1 MRVRETELP
10 GVLVIEPAV
19 HRDPR
24 GFFLETY
31 HAEKY
36 REAGIAL
43 PFVQDNHSR
52 SAPGILRGLHAQLGE
67 PLGKLVRCVRGA
79 IFDVAVD
86 VRRGSP
92 HFRRWVGVTLS
103 AESCHQLW
111 VPPGFLHGFCVTEG
125 PAEVEYKCTALW
137 NPAEEITVRWNDPDI
152 AIGWPITDPQL
163 SDKDGAAPLL
173 TEIYDRLP
181 RYQSM

>member
-1 MRVRETELP
+1 VRVRQTELP
-10 GVLVIEPAV
+10 GVVVVEPAV
-19 HRDPR
+19 HRDAR

-31 HAEKY
+31 HAGKY
-36 REAGIAL
+36 RDAGIAL

-52 SAPGILRGLHAQLGE
+52 SASGILRGLHAQLGE

-103 AESCHQLW
+103 EESCHQLW
-111 VPPGFLHGFCVTEG
+111 VPPGFLHGFCVVDG

-137 NPAEEITVRWNDPDI
+137 NPAQEIAVRWNDPQL
-152 AIGWPITDPQL
+152 AITWPIRDPQL
-163 SDKDGAAPLL
+163 SDKDAAAPLL
-173 TEIYDRLP
+173 AAIYDRLP
-181 RYQSM
+181 TY